1 MNYISLF
8 SGIGAFEKAFG
19 KLDNNMNLLFFS
31 EIDKYAEKSY
41 CLIHEENKEKN
52 LGDITKISDDI
63 LQDYKTDILTYGFPC
78 QPFSLAGERKGFV
91 DRLNRGL
98 MFFEALRVISITKPK
113 IAIAENVANLKNF
126 SQEFN
131 YMLSCLEDLG
141 YTNKTIEVNSKN
153 IGSPQNRERIFII
166 SVLDKNL
173 LKQEG
178 NMNKGPSLKDVLI
191 DYDQIDSKYYLK
203 DNYFKGDIPNNCII
217 EDFYAN
223 RPIRIYTEYSPA
235 LRATRY
241 GLKVKQNDKF
251 RKLVPEEG
259 FYLQGFTKE
268 DFNKVKGK
276 ISDTQLWKQIGNS
289 IDIRALDYI
298 LSFLDFNQLIDNK

>member
-8 SGIGAFEKAFG
+8 SGIGAFEKAF
-19 KLDNNMNLLFFS
+19 KKIDNNMNLLFFS

-41 CLIHEENKEKN
+41 CLIHEEDNNKN

-63 LQDYKTDILTYGFPC
+63 LNNYNTDILTYGFPC
-78 QPFSLAGERKGFV
+78 QPFSLAGERKGFI

-126 SQEFN
+126 NKEFN
-131 YMLSCLEDLG
+131 YMLSCLEELG
-141 YTNKTIEVNSKN
+141 YTNKIIEVNSKN

-166 SVLDKNL
+166 SVLDEHL
-173 LKQEG
+173 LKLEG
-178 NMNKGPSLKDVLI
+178 RINKGPTLQDILI
-191 DYDQIDSKYYLK
+191 DYDKADSKYYLK
-203 DNYFKGDIPNNCII
+203 DDYFIGDIPNDCII

-241 GLKVKQNDKF
+241 GLKVKQNNKF
-251 RKLVPEEG
+251 RKLTPEEG

-268 DFNKVKGK
+268 DFNRVKDK
-276 ISDTQLWKQIGNS
+276 ISNTQLWKQIGNS
-289 IDIRALDYI
+289 IDIRALDYV
-298 LSFLDFNQLIDNK
+298 LSFIDFNQLIDN